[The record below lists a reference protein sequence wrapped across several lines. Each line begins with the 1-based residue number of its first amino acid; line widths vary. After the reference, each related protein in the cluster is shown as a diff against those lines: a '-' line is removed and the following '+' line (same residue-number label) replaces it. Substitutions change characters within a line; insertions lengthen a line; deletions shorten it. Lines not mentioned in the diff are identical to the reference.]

1 MFFSF
6 VSMGYGNE
14 IRNRINPKC
23 GIILARFSYL
33 KRWIG
38 LHLRHYF
45 EFDACDKNIIF
56 KVSSNRM
63 IDSN

>member
-1 MFFSF
+1 MKL
-6 VSMGYGNE
+6 E
-14 IRNRINPKC
+14 IELILCIRMETLHE
-23 GIILARFSYL
+23 IILAKFSYL
-33 KRWIG
+33 KRWTG
-38 LHLRHYF
+38 LHLRRYF